1 MIYRCGQ
8 ICDFVRMAQTVC
20 VLPPAEDRERLLA
33 IVADRNRP
41 LKHVKRADIVLFS
54 AERLSVQEVRGMRA
68 SADPRSG
75 AGKRDTPITAS
86 KACAFHADGAMPQPR
101 ARPGP

>member
-1 MIYRCGQ
+1 MWVDLR
-8 ICDFVRMAQTVC
+8 FVRMAQTVC

-41 LKHVKRADIVLFS
+41 LKHVQRADIVLFRPNACLCRKS
-54 AERLSVQEVRGMRA
+54 RGMRA

-75 AGKRDTPITAS
+75 AGKCDMLITAS

-101 ARPGP
+101 ARLGP